1 MKIQNLTTQVQYGEN
16 EESRADELELMEL
29 AKAAAHR
36 AYAPY
41 SRFRVGAAVKMA
53 DGTLFS
59 GCNQENAAY
68 PSGLCAE
75 RTAIFSASANH
86 PESRIAE
93 IAIAA
98 YTNGDFI
105 DEPISPC
112 GSCRQVISE
121 EERRAG
127 KHIRVM
133 LYGKN
138 GTMIIED
145 GMKSLLPY
153 SFSL

>member
-1 MKIQNLTTQVQYGEN
+1 MRKKSIVFNADIYDW
-16 EESRADELELMEL
+16 DELKKADQELL
-29 AKAAAHR
+29 TAAKNAINGS
-36 AYAPY
+36 YAPY
-41 SRFRVGAAVKMA
+41 SKFKVGAAVRLT
-53 DGTLFS
+53 DGTIVC
-59 GCNQENAAY
+59 GANQENEAY

-86 PESRIAE
+86 PESRITE

-98 YTNGDFI
+98 YTDGDFI